1 MQTIKI
7 DGTTYTI
14 RPDRDPIELS
24 KLVLKSYKNK
34 RASIKDLRKFPR
46 DSYGTM
52 STGDYMRQFT
62 ELNNLTTIEYD
73 NLDFSKTALYDPSSP
88 LLEILPDAEATS

>member
-7 DGTTYTI
+7 DGTTYTVI
-14 RPDRDPIELS
+14 QNGDPIELS

-34 RASIKDLRKFPR
+34 RASIKD
-46 DSYGTM
+46 G
-52 STGDYMRQFT
+52 RQ
-62 ELNNLTTIEYD
+62 YD
-73 NLDFSKTALYDPSSP
+73 NLDFSKTALYDPSIP

>member
-34 RASIKDLRKFPR
+34 RASIKDGRKFPR

-52 STGDYMRQFT
+52 STGDYMCQFPA
-62 ELNNLTTIEYD
+62 LNHLIPLEYD
-73 NLDFSKTALYDPSSP
+73 NLDFSKTALYDPSIP
-88 LLEILPDAEATS
+88 LMEILPDAEATS

>member
-1 MQTIKI
+1 MQTLKI

-34 RASIKDLRKFPR
+34 RASIKDGRKFPR
-46 DSYGTM
+46 DLYGDM
-52 STGDYMRQFT
+52 STGDYMCQFPA
-62 ELNNLTTIEYD
+62 LNHLIPLEYD
-73 NLDFSKTALYDPSSP
+73 NLDFSKTALYDPSIP

>member
-14 RPDRDPIELS
+14 KNDRDPIELN

-34 RASIKDLRKFPR
+34 RASIKDGRKFPR
-46 DSYGTM
+46 GPCGTM
-52 STGDYMRQFT
+52 STGDYMRHFT
-62 ELNNLTTIEYD
+62 ALNHLIPLEYD
-73 NLDFSKTALYDPSSP
+73 NLDFRKTALYDDSIP